1 MNKLDDISLV
11 YNCISVINKNKN
23 SYIPSSKIT
32 EEIDNYYDKY
42 DDIKQT
48 LEDKFIRYVKEKI
61 ETDSNFKMRYE
72 LYGIKELEHWFYDD
86 EFKSK
91 INDIRDI
98 SNVEYYIYLTN
109 KNNKNKIKGLE
120 FKLYYIT
127 FLFIIMTLHNVLNHI
142 GIN

>member
-42 DDIKQT
+42 DDIEQT

-98 SNVEYYIYLTN
+98 SNVEYYIYLSN
-109 KNNKNKIKGLE
+109 KNNKNKIKDLE

>member
-42 DDIKQT
+42 DDIEQT

-109 KNNKNKIKGLE
+109 KNNKNKIKDLE

>member
-98 SNVEYYIYLTN
+98 SNVEYYIYLSN
-109 KNNKNKIKGLE
+109 KNNKNKIKDLE

>member
-42 DDIKQT
+42 DDIEQT

-98 SNVEYYIYLTN
+98 SNVEYYIYLSN
-109 KNNKNKIKGLE
+109 KNNKNKIKDLE

-127 FLFIIMTLHNVLNHI
+127 FLFIIITLHNVLNHI

>member
-42 DDIKQT
+42 DDIEQI

-98 SNVEYYIYLTN
+98 SNVEYYIYLSN
-109 KNNKNKIKGLE
+109 KNNKNKIKDLE
-120 FKLYYIT
+120 LKLYYIT

>member
-42 DDIKQT
+42 DDIEQT
-48 LEDKFIRYVKEKI
+48 LEDKFIRYVKKKI

-109 KNNKNKIKGLE
+109 KNNKNKIKDLE

-127 FLFIIMTLHNVLNHI
+127 FLFIIMTLHNFLNHI

>member
-42 DDIKQT
+42 DDIEQI

-61 ETDSNFKMRYE
+61 ETDSNFKLRYE

-109 KNNKNKIKGLE
+109 KNNKNKIKDLE

-127 FLFIIMTLHNVLNHI
+127 FLFIIITLHNVLNHI

>member
-42 DDIKQT
+42 DDIEQT

-98 SNVEYYIYLTN
+98 SNVEYYIYLSN
-109 KNNKNKIKGLE
+109 KNNKNKIKDLE
-120 FKLYYIT
+120 LKLYYIT